1 MDDPILSYKVVSR
14 VLSSWELAIQKHG
27 SREQM
32 GMEILFHMFR
42 HDPQTKVVFGFQP
55 HQKIEENTM
64 LRMGVVVH
72 GVRIFSMLDQVLSLM
87 GPDMETL
94 VEFLE
99 TLGERHTNL
108 GVKKEYFLML
118 SDAVRESLAE
128 MLGDA
133 FSPQDDTAWKDL
145 LSMMTV
151 NITKN
156 MK

>member
-1 MDDPILSYKVVSR
+1 
-14 VLSSWELAIQKHG
+14 
-27 SREQM
+27 M

-42 HDPQTKVVFGFQP
+42 HDAQTKTVFGFQP
-55 HQKIEENTM
+55 HQNLETNSM

-72 GVRIFSMLDQVLSLM
+72 GVRIFAMLDQVLSLV
-87 GPDMETL
+87 GPDMETT

-118 SDAVRESLAE
+118 SDAVRASLAE

-133 FSPQDDTAWKDL
+133 FGPQDDTAWKEL
-145 LSMMTV
+145 LFMMATH
-151 NITKN
+151 ITKN

>member
-1 MDDPILSYKVVSR
+1 MDDHIISYKLISR

-27 SREQM
+27 SREHL

-42 HDPQTKVVFGFQP
+42 QEPQIKTVFGFQP
-55 HQKIEENTM
+55 HQNLETNSM

-72 GVRIFSMLDQVLSLM
+72 GVRIFEMLDQVLSLV
-87 GPDMETL
+87 GPDVETL

-118 SDAVRESLAE
+118 SDAVRASLAE

-133 FSPQDDTAWKDL
+133 FGPQDDTAWKEL
-145 LSMMTV
+145 LFMMSKH
-151 NITKN
+151 ITKN